1 MIDSVIDMVD
11 QHGPGS
17 KRSKHILVIRQPS
30 VKLLPLK
37 EGLLKHVTLF
47 RGDFLLILPKF

>member
-47 RGDFLLILPKF
+47 